1 MSKHT
6 PGPWR
11 LSPARNAL
19 GVVLGGPARPM
30 HHGGTTVGQIAS
42 ACSQEWME
50 SGELEANAA
59 LIAAAPELLAA
70 LQRLISSDP
79 HIAMFPTSELEI
91 CANDKAMPQNLRE
104 QAASVIQARAVIAMV
119 KGGAACP
126 L

>member
-59 LIAAAPELLAA
+59 LIAAAPELLDAIRGLVDFIEIDEIKINA
-70 LQRLISSDP
+70 LALESARDAIS
-79 HIAMFPTSELEI
+79 
-91 CANDKAMPQNLRE
+91 KAE
-104 QAASVIQARAVIAMV
+104 
-119 KGGAACP
+119 GGAS
-126 L
+126 

>member
-6 PGPWR
+6 PGPWW

-50 SGELEANAA
+50 PGELEANAA
-59 LIAAAPELLAA
+59 LIAAAPDLLEALKAFTDAQESKRDAIGNAA
-70 LQRLISSDP
+70 
-79 HIAMFPTSELEI
+79 IAAAIGDLVLAEE
-91 CANDKAMPQNLRE
+91 KARS
-104 QAASVIQARAVIAMV
+104 AIA
-119 KGGAACP
+119 KAEGGAA
-126 L
+126 